1 LGQTARQ
8 LRQQLVVTPL
18 TVLGFLLGLPWGA
31 LGVAVSFSVTRA
43 LLSWP
48 SLAWCYRGTPIR
60 MRQTAIT
67 LARPAAASIAAG
79 AVLWALHA
87 TRAQWP
93 NYWVV
98 LDALL
103 YGAAYLAAW
112 FVMPGGRANLR
123 EQVQIVRELRASKR

>member
-1 LGQTARQ
+1 MG
-8 LRQQLVVTPL
+8 
-18 TVLGFLLGLPWGA
+18 
-31 LGVAVSFSVTRA
+31 RA
-43 LLSWP
+43 GP
-48 SLAWCYRGTPIR
+48 SIR

-98 LDALL
+98 IDGLL

-123 EQVQIVRELRASKR
+123 EQVQIVKELRSGKR